1 MMISVIVPCYNA
13 QEFIHRAV
21 ESVLQQTY
29 KNWELLLVDN
39 NSTDGTLALLQG
51 YQEQYPDQVKVL
63 QEFKKGAPAAR
74 NLGLQMAKGDW
85 IQFLDADDELFP
97 DKLER
102 QMSRYANTA
111 DLIIGNFNRVV
122 RIKGITV
129 KIAKKPYTDSVWTSL
144 VTARLGITSANLWK
158 KEMVVKAMG
167 WDENL
172 SSSQE
177 YDLMFRMLKQ
187 GAKVAFDIEAVAA
200 NIYYENNSI
209 TRTANTEK
217 NIRVLEEHLKLRL
230 GVKKYLEISGQL
242 DDDTARTIDIAMYSH
257 LMDRKHLIPEYI
269 AAKEK
274 ELNLDIA
281 AVPRLRQK
289 TKNILKSILAKLSS

>member
-1 MMISVIVPCYNA
+1 MISVIVPCYNA

-29 KNWELLLVDN
+29 KDWELLLVDN

-51 YQEQYPDQVKVL
+51 YQEQYPGQVKVL

-74 NLGLQMAKGDW
+74 NLGLQVAKGDW

-102 QMSRYANTA
+102 QMSRYADTA
-111 DLIIGNFNRVV
+111 DLVIGNFNRVV

-129 KIAKKPYTDSVWTSL
+129 KIAKKPYTDNIWASL

-158 KEMVVKAMG
+158 KVMVVKVNG
-167 WDENL
+167 WDETL

-177 YDLMFRMLKQ
+177 YDLMFRMLQ
-187 GAKVAFDIEAVAA
+187 EGARIVFDIESISA

-230 GVKKYLEISGQL
+230 GVKKYLQVADRL
-242 DDDTARTIDIAMYSH
+242 DEETARTIDMAIYAH
-257 LMDRKHLIPEYI
+257 LMDRKHVIPEYI
-269 AAKEK
+269 ATKEK
-274 ELNLDIA
+274 ELRLDIPA
-281 AVPRLRQK
+281 IPRLRQK